1 MKKILLFIIP
11 SLMFIKINL
20 VGVLYFPELI
30 LIVYF
35 IFSLP
40 KNYFLVTEQ
49 LKPFIQLVFLFLFAQ
64 IFSDIYRESSS
75 TDFLRGWANILLFLV
90 NTIALFF
97 LLDNDK
103 NNFFIFGLG
112 IAVGLFLSFIIS
124 PNIWAQGGNVWKFGY
139 GYAITFTVA
148 LISTCNF
155 CQNRLIQALI
165 FLFLSLLNFYFGF
178 RSLAGICL
186 LVFFLISGEKFN
198 LFRQLIDVNRSNLSK
213 TFLIFCFFL
222 LVSFLVNFIYTFLVT
237 NLFLGYDELVKF
249 ETQMGPLGI
258 LIGGRQELITSFYA
272 ITDSPIIGYGSWPK
286 NPFSEQFLSDILYQL
301 GYYTPAVSYF
311 GDRLPTHSH
320 ILGSWI
326 TAGFL
331 GIFIWLWFLLKLI
344 TTIVANLTKRDNWN
358 SFLYFICILMIW
370 SIFFNHFNGSA
381 RFYDGYYLCL
391 LLFSYKK
398 LNSNA

>member
-1 MKKILLFIIP
+1 M
-11 SLMFIKINL
+11 
-20 VGVLYFPELI
+20 
-30 LIVYF
+30 
-35 IFSLP
+35 
-40 KNYFLVTEQ
+40 
-49 LKPFIQLVFLFLFAQ
+49 
-64 IFSDIYRESSS
+64 
-75 TDFLRGWANILLFLV
+75 
-90 NTIALFF
+90 
-97 LLDNDK
+97 
-103 NNFFIFGLG
+103 
-112 IAVGLFLSFIIS
+112 
-124 PNIWAQGGNVWKFGY
+124 
-139 GYAITFTVA
+139 
-148 LISTCNF
+148 
-155 CQNRLIQALI
+155 
-165 FLFLSLLNFYFGF
+165 
-178 RSLAGICL
+178 
-186 LVFFLISGEKFN
+186 
-198 LFRQLIDVNRSNLSK
+198 
-213 TFLIFCFFL
+213 
-222 LVSFLVNFIYTFLVT
+222 VT

-249 ETQMGPLGI
+249 ETQMGPLRI